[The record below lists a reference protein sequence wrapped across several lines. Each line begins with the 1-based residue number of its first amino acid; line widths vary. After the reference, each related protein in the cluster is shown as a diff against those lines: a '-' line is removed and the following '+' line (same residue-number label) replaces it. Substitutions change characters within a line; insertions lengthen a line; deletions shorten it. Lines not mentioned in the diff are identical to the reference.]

1 MWMQKLE
8 VRLKQVRMPELPV
21 EERLHTFNEVALG
34 YSEEQALA
42 EAARCLQCTRPLCV
56 EMCPLHVD
64 IPEFIKLIRLGN
76 YTEAAEKIRQKN
88 CMPSICGR
96 VCPQEALC
104 AMGCKNTI
112 GDPINIGALER
123 FVADWE
129 LETGAAVPEIAPSTG
144 KSVAVVGSGPA
155 GLSVATELAKRG
167 HNVVVFEALHEPGG
181 VLIYGIPE
189 FRLPK
194 RVVKQEIDYVKK
206 LGVEIK
212 TNVIV
217 GKTLTIDDLFDE
229 GFNAVFIGTGAGL
242 PKLLGI
248 PGENLCGVYS
258 LNEFLLRINL
268 MKASL
273 FPYKSKTPI
282 KVQGR
287 VAILGA
293 RGMDA
298 ARSAL
303 RLGAEEACIFYQR
316 KVVGRADDIRR
327 GLEEGVKL
335 QPSTKPVRL
344 IGDEKR
350 WVKLVELVKLKPAQP
365 ERTGKPK
372 LIPEPGSEFLYSA
385 ETVIIATEHIPNTI
399 AAANTTR
406 NIKIAEKNKTIIVNQ
421 ETLEATNG
429 IFAGGDVVSGAASV
443 IKAIEAGKRAAQS
456 INAYITKH

>member
-1 MWMQKLE
+1 MQKLD
-8 VRLKQVRMPELPV
+8 VRLKQVSMPELPV
-21 EERLHTFNEVALG
+21 EERLRTFNEVALG

-64 IPEFIKLIRLGN
+64 IPEFIKLVRLGN

-88 CMPSICGR
+88 CMPSVCGR

-104 AMGCKNTI
+104 VMGCKNTI

-123 FVADWE
+123 FVADYE
-129 LETGAAVPEIAPSTG
+129 LETGIVIPETTPSTG

-167 HNVVVFEALHEPGG
+167 HNVVIFEALHEPGG
-181 VLIYGIPE
+181 VLTYGIPE

-194 RVVKQEIDYVKK
+194 RIVKQEIDYVKK

-217 GKTLTIDDLFDE
+217 GKTLTIDDLLDE

-268 MKASL
+268 MKANS

-282 KVQGR
+282 KVRGR

-298 ARSAL
+298 ARAAL
-303 RLGAEEACIFYQR
+303 RLGADEACIFYQR

-344 IGDEKR
+344 IGDERR
-350 WVKLVELVKLKPAQP
+350 WVKLVELVKLKPGQP
-365 ERTGKPK
+365 DKTGKTK

-399 AAANTTR
+399 AMANTTR

-421 ETLEATNG
+421 ETLEAANG

-456 INAYITKH
+456 INAYLTKH

>member
-1 MWMQKLE
+1 
-8 VRLKQVRMPELPV
+8 
-21 EERLHTFNEVALG
+21 
-34 YSEEQALA
+34 
-42 EAARCLQCTRPLCV
+42 
-56 EMCPLHVD
+56 MCPLHVD
-64 IPEFIKLIRLGN
+64 IPEFIKLVRLGN

-88 CMPSICGR
+88 CMPSVCGR

-104 AMGCKNTI
+104 VMGCKNTI

-123 FVADWE
+123 FVADYE
-129 LETGAAVPEIAPSTG
+129 LETGIVIPETTPSTG

-167 HNVVVFEALHEPGG
+167 HNVVIFEALHEPGG
-181 VLIYGIPE
+181 VLTYGIPE

-194 RVVKQEIDYVKK
+194 RIVKQEIDYVKK

-217 GKTLTIDDLFDE
+217 GKTLTIDDLLDE

-268 MKASL
+268 MKANS

-282 KVQGR
+282 KVRGR

-298 ARSAL
+298 ARAAL
-303 RLGAEEACIFYQR
+303 RLGADEACIFYQR

-344 IGDEKR
+344 IGDERR
-350 WVKLVELVKLKPAQP
+350 WVKLVELVKLKPGQP
-365 ERTGKPK
+365 DKTGKTK

-399 AAANTTR
+399 AMANTTR

-421 ETLEATNG
+421 ETLEAANG

-456 INAYITKH
+456 INAYLTKH

>member
-1 MWMQKLE
+1 MQKLD

-21 EERLHTFNEVALG
+21 EDRLRTFNEVALG

-56 EMCPLHVD
+56 EMCPLHID

-76 YTEAAEKIRQKN
+76 YIEAAEKIRQKN

-104 AMGCKNTI
+104 VMGCKNTI

-123 FVADWE
+123 FVADYE
-129 LETGAAVPEIAPSTG
+129 LEVGPAIPEIAPSTG

-155 GLSVATELAKRG
+155 GLSVATELAKKG
-167 HNVVVFEALHEPGG
+167 HQVVVFEALHEPGG

-194 RVVKQEIDYVKK
+194 RVVKQEIDYIKK

-217 GKTLTIDDLFDE
+217 GKTLTIDDLFEE

-268 MKASL
+268 MKANL

-282 KVQGR
+282 KVRGR

-344 IGDEKR
+344 IGDERR

-365 ERTGKPK
+365 ERTAKPK
-372 LIPEPGSEFLYSA
+372 LVPEPGSEFLYSA

-406 NIKIAEKNKTIIVNQ
+406 NIRIAEKNKTIIVNQ
-421 ETLEATNG
+421 ETLKAANG
-429 IFAGGDVVSGAASV
+429 VFAGGDVVSGAASV

-456 INAYITKH
+456 INTYLTKH